1 MASQYILSIDQL
13 LYHVGDALIATNS
26 LFFLGFS
33 SRSYLSSLRIQH
45 VRQSH
50 KCASKTLLL
59 IPHTRFLFS
68 NPNIRQDLICR
79 RLWTLFKQAF
89 TSNADTNPRY
99 PTITSKP
106 MIHQWILYP
115 VPKLLALDLQ
125 PESSQVF
132 NCFSSQC
139 LPSCNVAERIVRTL
153 FPPLH
158 SLHP

>member
-1 MASQYILSIDQL
+1 VASQYILSIDQL

-26 LFFLGFS
+26 LFFLGLS
-33 SRSYLSSLRIQH
+33 SGSYLSSSRIQR

-59 IPHTRFLFS
+59 IPHTRFPFS
-68 NPNIRQDLICR
+68 TPNIGQDPKCR
-79 RLWTLFKQAF
+79 RLWTLSKQAF
-89 TSNADTNPRY
+89 TSNAGTNPRY

-106 MIHQWILYP
+106 MLHQWILYP
-115 VPKLLALDLQ
+115 VPKLFTLDLQ
-125 PESSQVF
+125 TESSQVF
-132 NCFSSQC
+132 NRFSSQC

-153 FPPLH
+153 LPPLY